1 MRYKIPIE
9 IVELENGN
17 YHPVVGSVFSDD
29 SAGKWVIDT
38 GASKSVF
45 DEKLEAQIERI
56 DGRSE
61 DLHSAGIGAEPMI
74 SRLASLKSLRFGC
87 LKVEGMQVALIDLSH
102 INELYTHA
110 ADLQICGLLGG
121 DFLMRH
127 HAIIDYQRKRLVLRS

>member
-1 MRYKIPIE
+1 MRHKIPIK

-17 YHPVVGSVFSDD
+17 YHLVVDSTFSDGRN
-29 SAGKWVIDT
+29 GKWVIDT
-38 GASKSVF
+38 GASKSIF
-45 DEKLEAQIERI
+45 DEKLEAHIERI

-74 SRLASLKSLRFGC
+74 SRLASLKPLQFGSL
-87 LKVEGMQVALIDLSH
+87 KEEEMQVALIDLSH

-127 HAIIDYQRKRLVLRS
+127 HAIIDYKRKRLVLRS